1 MHILLFL
8 LFSTFLSAQQ
18 TLSEARVEENMF
30 LMKIIGVV
38 ILLLILMPFIL
49 RQLKNLT
56 PKPEKSTPVLDF
68 DEDQEENKKR
78 QKNEQEEVTKIDP
91 VSYGVEK
98 LFDQRAT
105 PIEKREAFK
114 PLYRKYVEIKMGE
127 VDVKTG
133 SFYIDTILNAVMERV
148 HSLDVERNFEV
159 VFDMDTNVPSQI
171 IGDAERMEEILFYLI
186 ENVVHKSESY
196 IVEVDIKRQDLG
208 DSALHL
214 EFYIAC
220 GDESNSISFEAF
232 DNRSTE
238 TGLELYLAKEY
249 AKLMGGDITLEHGYG
264 KKSVLLVKVKLYMP
278 NPSEMRHYR
287 LPSKTMI
294 GHSVMIVDDHRESAL
309 AIQKMFEYFKN
320 EVDLLSSKELFSA
333 LEMLEDYD
341 IVVIQERY
349 FAKHLLDRLES
360 IKKEKDIKVVS
371 LNKNEAFNHTEERT
385 IMMIDGE
392 LSKPV
397 TVQKVF
403 NLLVLLYS
411 EKKEV

>member
-1 MHILLFL
+1 VFD
-8 LFSTFLSAQQ
+8 FN
-18 TLSEARVEENMF
+18 EDEE
-30 LMKIIGVV
+30 
-38 ILLLILMPFIL
+38 
-49 RQLKNLT
+49 Q
-56 PKPEKSTPVLDF
+56 
-68 DEDQEENKKR
+68 NKKR
-78 QKNEQEEVTKIDP
+78 QKKEEEAVTKIDP

-105 PIEKREAFK
+105 PVEKREAFK
-114 PLYRKYVEIKMGE
+114 PLYRKFVEIKMGA

-159 VFDMDTNVPSQI
+159 VFDMDANVPSQI

-196 IVEVDIKRQDLG
+196 IVEVDIRRQDFG

-220 GDESNSISFEAF
+220 GDETSSISFEAF
-232 DNRSTE
+232 ADQSTD

-249 AKLMGGDITLEHGYG
+249 AKLMGGDITLEQGYG
-264 KKSVLLVKVKLYMP
+264 KKSLLLVKLKLYMP

-360 IKKEKDIKVVS
+360 IALEKDVKVVS

-385 IMMIDGE
+385 IAMIDGE
-392 LSKPV
+392 ISKPV

-411 EKKEV
+411 VKKEV